1 MPDSKEGK
9 PNPYMSQL
17 SLFASPEM
25 SVLSTDEG
33 FGLAIDDEVNRLLAQ
48 QAPVAIGI
56 SGGKDS
62 SAG

>member
-9 PNPYMSQL
+9 PNPFMSQL

-33 FGLAIDDEVNRLLAQ
+33 FGLAIDDELTTPPN
-48 QAPVAIGI
+48 
-56 SGGKDS
+56 K
-62 SAG
+62 